1 MLLTLVIVD
10 DSEELFVFNWLVKLS
25 NLVAADELL
34 VVTVLL
40 RLVMLDCNVDPL
52 VLSALVRVV
61 ILKAADELFV
71 TTVF

>member
-1 MLLTLVIVD
+1 M
-10 DSEELFVFNWLVKLS
+10 
-25 NLVAADELL
+25 
-34 VVTVLL
+34 TVLL

-52 VLSALVRVV
+52 VLSALVRAV